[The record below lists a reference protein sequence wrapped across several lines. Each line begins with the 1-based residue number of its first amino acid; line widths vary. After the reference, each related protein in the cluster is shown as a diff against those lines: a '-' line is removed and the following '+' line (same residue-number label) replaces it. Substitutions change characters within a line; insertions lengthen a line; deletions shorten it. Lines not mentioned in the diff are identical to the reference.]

1 MDEKSVLVI
10 EDDKYISHFMDISLT
25 QEGYHVLI
33 GQSAAEGMFLL
44 RSNNPDI
51 VLLDLGLPDRDGMEV
66 LRELRTFSE
75 VPVLIV
81 SARGMEEEK
90 VQALDAG
97 ANDYITKPFGMGE
110 LMARIRVV
118 ERMMHRGIA
127 EDGSIFQDEWLKV
140 DTDRRLVTVDDREVH
155 LTPIEYKTLILLI
168 ENRGKVLTYNFIIR
182 QIWGY
187 EGADNKTVR
196 VFMANLRRKIEKDS
210 TNPKLIRTEVGVGYR
225 FC

>member
-1 MDEKSVLVI
+1 MDEESILII

-25 QEGYHVLI
+25 HEGYHVMI

-51 VLLDLGLPDRDGMEV
+51 VLLDLGLPDQDGMDV

-118 ERMMHRGIA
+118 ERMTHRGAI
-127 EDGSIFQDEWLKV
+127 EEGSIFREEWLTV
-140 DTDRRLVTVDDREVH
+140 DTDKRLVTVDDREVH